1 MFNCTLELDQRSYI
15 WLEANEKSDVNTKLK
30 YFAKSVLWDD
40 ASPIF
45 FNISRPE
52 PVYAN
57 ALDVCV
63 WIEKNPSIFETFNRL
78 KRSNWREA
86 TQKATCLEEANGKE
100 PTKDKHHKSLIFP
113 RFLIRMKKYLCFTF
127 RKEGNGK
134 QTLYFIMPSS
144 RNLFAKKKVY
154 IWCRSFK
161 NKYMALEKLKL

>member
-78 KRSNWREA
+78 KRIIGER
-86 TQKATCLEEANGKE
+86 QVFILE
-100 PTKDKHHKSLIFP
+100 
-113 RFLIRMKKYLCFTF
+113 YLVFSVYLVF
-127 RKEGNGK
+127 
-134 QTLYFIMPSS
+134 FHFSI
-144 RNLFAKKKVY
+144 Y
-154 IWCRSFK
+154 IWEESEYFRDV
-161 NKYMALEKLKL
+161 

>member
-113 RFLIRMKKYLCFTF
+113 RFLF
-127 RKEGNGK
+127 RKNRIYPLLLDKREMGNK
-134 QTLYFIMPSS
+134 
-144 RNLFAKKKVY
+144 R
-154 IWCRSFK
+154 
-161 NKYMALEKLKL
+161 